1 MLDREIR
8 SLIENQK
15 LLHMAAGATVSDAA
29 ARMADAH
36 VGAMLVC
43 DGADTVCGVFT
54 ERDALVRVVAAGL
67 DPRTTSLGE
76 VMTPDPA
83 AVKPDDTVL
92 SVIFAMKQ
100 HRSRHLLVKSGETV
114 MGVVSVRDLLR
125 SLVDDTLEERQIL
138 DDLWYGSPV

>member
-8 SLIENQK
+8 SLIEDQK
-15 LLHMAAGATVSDAA
+15 LLHMAAGASVAEAA
-29 ARMADAH
+29 GRMADTR

-43 DGADTVCGVFT
+43 DATDSVCGIFT

-67 DPRTTSLGE
+67 DPRSTALGD
-76 VMTPDPA
+76 VMTPNPA

-100 HRSRHLLVKSGETV
+100 NRSRHLLVKSGENV
-114 MGVVSVRDLLR
+114 VGVVSVRDLLR
-125 SLVDDTLEERQIL
+125 SLVDDALEERQIL

>member
-1 MLDREIR
+1 MLDREIH

-15 LLHMAAGATVSDAA
+15 LLHMAAGASVAEAA
-29 ARMADAH
+29 ARMADTH
-36 VGAMLVC
+36 VGAMLVI
-43 DGADTVCGVFT
+43 DGTDTVCGIFT

-67 DPRTTSLGE
+67 NPRTTSLGE
-76 VMTPDPA
+76 VMTPNPA
-83 AVKPDDTVL
+83 AVNPDDTIL

-100 HRSRHLLVKSGETV
+100 NRSRHLLVKRGETV
-114 MGVVSVRDLLR
+114 LGVVSVRDLLR